1 MQRKLEAAV
10 TGQRMGHT
18 NIGKPNSI
26 AAMRR
31 KDNGR
36 EDGSEWNTVC
46 ERAVMWKAYNR
57 LVGRRNQDVSFFLRS
72 PGHDCVV
79 LQYPCESQKE
89 VIEYKV
95 NKVDEAISSRCWRMQ
110 VLKVPSTFCTCA
122 CTAG

>member
-18 NIGKPNSI
+18 NIGNPNSI

-57 LVGRRNQDVSFFLRS
+57 LVGRRNQDVSFLFL
-72 PGHDCVV
+72 
-79 LQYPCESQKE
+79 K
-89 VIEYKV
+89 
-95 NKVDEAISSRCWRMQ
+95 ISW
-110 VLKVPSTFCTCA
+110 A
-122 CTAG
+122 